1 MAGIKVWMLTGDKVE
16 TATSIAYSC
25 RLFLEG
31 MSIAQLR
38 DAAFADAKDIATQEA
53 VRGQGGSGC
62 CVVYL
67 LFTAGGGIHHS

>member
-25 RLFLEG
+25 RLFSEG
-31 MSIAQLR
+31 MGIAQLR